1 MVFRNGGVSMRVTI
15 SLGGSVV
22 APGILGTGTI
32 KKVAKVIKELKA
44 EGNEV
49 LVVVGGGKPA
59 REYIKAAQELKASDS
74 YCDEIGIEFTRLNA
88 RLLISALG
96 NVASSKPL
104 MTIGE
109 AISEMF
115 KDKIPVM
122 GGTVPGHTTDTVA
135 AMLADSS
142 KSELLVFLTDVGGV
156 YTDDPK
162 LHPNT
167 KKLDRIS
174 TEELLKIAS
183 KAKMKPGMCGVVDP
197 LAASIIHR
205 SKLKSIVL
213 GSREMNKLP
222 EILKG
227 AKHGGTTISP
237 EK

>member
-1 MVFRNGGVSMRVTI
+1 MI

-22 APGILGTGTI
+22 APRVLSAGVI
-32 KKVAKVIKELKA
+32 KNMAKVIKDLKSK
-44 EGNEV
+44 GNEV

-59 REYIKAAQELKASDS
+59 REYIRVARELKAPDS

-96 NVASSKPL
+96 DVASPKPL

-142 KSELLVFLTDVGGV
+142 KSELLIFLTDVGGV

-162 LHPNT
+162 LRPNA

-183 KAKMKPGMCGVVDP
+183 KAEMKPGMRGVVDP

-205 SKLKSIVL
+205 SRIKSIVL
-213 GSREMNKLP
+213 GSREANKLP

-227 AKHGGTTISP
+227 AKHSGTVILP
-237 EK
+237 EKSEK